1 MAAALIFVLTLVLV
15 LWRPR
20 GLGIGWS
27 ALAGAALAL
36 LTGVVP
42 WSAVPRVW
50 AIVWDATLTF
60 VGLIV
65 IALIL
70 DEAGFFRWA
79 ALHVVRWG
87 RGSGRKLFPLIVVL
101 GALVS
106 AGFANDGAALIL
118 TPIVLAI
125 LLQLDF
131 PPTAAFA
138 FVMASGFV
146 ADTTSLPLVISN
158 LINIINADFFKIGF
172 ARYAVVM
179 VPVDLVALAATLLVL
194 GLYFRRAIPERYRL
208 EDLETPA
215 RAVRDPLVFRASFP
229 VLVVL
234 LLTYLASARLGLP
247 LSVVTGG
254 ATLVLLALAGRWHR
268 GGRGAVLPVRRILK
282 EAPWSIV
289 VFSLGMYVVV
299 YGLGQAGLV
308 AAVRTALA
316 WCARGGIIAGT
327 LGSGAISALL
337 SSVMNNLPATLTS
350 ALALHRLP
358 AIVGGHVREAM
369 IYANVVGSDLG
380 PKFTPIGSL
389 ATLLW
394 MHVLERKG
402 IRIGWKDYMKTGI
415 VLTPPVLLATL
426 LALALWLHVV

>member
-1 MAAALIFVLTLVLV
+1 M
-15 LWRPR
+15 
-20 GLGIGWS
+20 
-27 ALAGAALAL
+27 
-36 LTGVVP
+36 
-42 WSAVPRVW
+42 
-50 AIVWDATLTF
+50 
-60 VGLIV
+60 
-65 IALIL
+65 
-70 DEAGFFRWA
+70 
-79 ALHVVRWG
+79 
-87 RGSGRKLFPLIVVL
+87 
-101 GALVS
+101 
-106 AGFANDGAALIL
+106 
-118 TPIVLAI
+118 
-125 LLQLDF
+125 
-131 PPTAAFA
+131 
-138 FVMASGFV
+138 
-146 ADTTSLPLVISN
+146 
-158 LINIINADFFKIGF
+158 
-172 ARYAVVM
+172 
-179 VPVDLVALAATLLVL
+179 
-194 GLYFRRAIPERYRL
+194 
-208 EDLETPA
+208 
-215 RAVRDPLVFRASFP
+215 
-229 VLVVL
+229 
-234 LLTYLASARLGLP
+234 
-247 LSVVTGG
+247 TGG

-358 AIVGGHVREAM
+358 AVVGGHVREAM

-402 IRIGWKDYMKTGI
+402 MRIGWKDYMKTGI